1 MESKNKITHIIT
13 GLNDGGAEAVLYRLC
28 KNDTRNKHIVIS
40 MMDEGKYGPL
50 LREIGVDVYTLNM
63 RAGRVS
69 FSGLIKLYR
78 LIKEIDPDVVQTW
91 MYHADLIGGVI
102 ARLAGVKKIF
112 WNIRHTTLEKGIS
125 KKSTFMI
132 AKLSAKL
139 SRVIPYKIVCCATK
153 ALEVHANLGYQQDK
167 LIVIGN
173 GYELEKFSPDLTSA
187 EVFRYELGCGNK
199 IVLGMV
205 GRYDPLKDHSNLLK
219 ALSLVKQQTSNFV
232 CVLVGRDLASD
243 NINLMNEID
252 RLELSEDILL
262 LGQRNDIPKVMNGL
276 DLHILSSMSE
286 GFPNVLA
293 EAMACGTPC
302 ITTNVGDAAV
312 IVGDTGWVV
321 QSRDSELLAKGIF
334 AALEAQKDVQ
344 SWNSRKEA
352 CRERIVSYFGIEQM
366 VQSYDALWSASFKD

>member
-1 MESKNKITHIIT
+1 MNTKKILHIIT
-13 GLNDGGAEAVLYRLC
+13 GLNGGGAETVLYRLC
-28 KNDTRNKHIVIS
+28 KNDTRNKHTVIS

-50 LREIGVDVYTLNM
+50 LREIGIDVYTLNM

-78 LIKEIDPDVVQTW
+78 LIKEIAPDVVQTW

-102 ARLAGVKKIF
+102 AHLAGVKKIF

-125 KKSTFMI
+125 KKSTFII
-132 AKLSAKL
+132 AKLCAKL
-139 SRVIPYKIVCCATK
+139 SKIIPYKIVCCATK

-167 LIVIGN
+167 LIVISN

-187 EVFRYELGCGNK
+187 EAFRDELGCGNK
-199 IVLGMV
+199 IILGMV
-205 GRYDPLKDHSNLLK
+205 GRYDPLKDHNNLLK
-219 ALSLVKQQTSNFV
+219 ALSLVEKQTSNFV

-243 NINLMNEID
+243 NINLMNEIN
-252 RLELSEDILL
+252 RLELSKYILL
-262 LGQRNDIPKVMNGL
+262 LGQRNDIPQVMNGL

-312 IVGDTGWVV
+312 IVGDTGWIV
-321 QSRDSELLAKGIF
+321 QSRDSELLAKGIL
-334 AALEAQKDVQ
+334 AALAAQKDVQ

-352 CRERIVSYFGIEQM
+352 CRKRIVSHFSIEQM
-366 VQSYDALWSASFKD
+366 VQSYDALWCASFKD